1 MLHNVALIVLSY
13 MKSESPNITERLRLK
28 RGLGCRNFHWYL
40 TTVYP
45 QLYIPQDR
53 PALSG
58 EVENTR
64 THTQTQTN
72 MTFTAHCWHN
82 RLTRSIRS
90 CSKLYNVGTGSCADY
105 PRGQDLQD
113 GAMSIAPCTG
123 TGSQVTMTTVVKV
136 DVWLHTVAQTTSLVI
151 AALWSKLW
159 AGGALGSDGGSVLW
173 RQRREGGPVSV
184 SQAATNHQQT
194 AVEVHKGKAE
204 DETFKCVLS
213 CWEFGWLSVSVL
225 CLSWAVNSS
234 TSSPSCV
241 WRLWKKKG
249 SRKAARKTSA
259 PTQEVSSCAPATIT
273 PDSSGIL
280 SS

>member
-1 MLHNVALIVLSY
+1 
-13 MKSESPNITERLRLK
+13 
-28 RGLGCRNFHWYL
+28 
-40 TTVYP
+40 
-45 QLYIPQDR
+45 
-53 PALSG
+53 
-58 EVENTR
+58 
-64 THTQTQTN
+64 

-159 AGGALGSDGGSVLW
+159 AGGALGSDGSSVLW

>member
-1 MLHNVALIVLSY
+1 MLHNVALIVLFY

-173 RQRREGGPVSV
+173 RQRREGCSVSV